1 MALFSEVF
9 LSYYNKL
16 PRGESSRNM
25 LFLPIWGWE
34 ILAPINQPPKKLNL
48 FQHTILGL
56 FDTGQTDP
64 EKIAGWLG
72 TEVDLVHL
80 IIANELQPNG
90 WLDNYGKLTKDGK
103 NILDGAL
110 EQRGEMRR
118 CFILQDAITGKVW
131 PRILLD
137 LNYLDT
143 EHIEDKVLIATD
155 KDSGKKLEPFI
166 MRPARYEEPIPPKTH
181 QIRQAIQKHRDAWFS
196 QNLRQQDYQSG
207 ANIKLDDFELIDQ
220 SSQPFFILSHLIQ
233 SPIPTHVCA
242 LQDPTHTA
250 QVDEWIQHLPTA
262 LATQNKAFEQKVQ
275 RFTGEQIKAGETLQE
290 FEERIAGESAFK
302 LAVDFPFAD
311 RVAQLAPYL
320 IAIQR
325 RSKQL
330 SESSHPQNSDAED
343 LINQC
348 QKALEACFKH
358 MLKKW
363 PLPHAEIIE
372 KDFKHDDMR
381 RALQRRAG
389 HYFRSDSLDLFC
401 KTPARTVFSAIGYS
415 TGRWAQAD
423 VSLGPLVVAALL
435 SVSDHPQHPLI
446 YRTSEGQDLDQDLHC
461 LFGLMQDRNSSAH
474 ASGMNAPI
482 KEFSQTAQDHAV
494 FVQRWVQFF
503 TQQLG

>member
-1 MALFSEVF
+1 MALFSDVF
-9 LSYYNKL
+9 LSYYHQL
-16 PRGESSRNM
+16 PRGQSSEDM
-25 LFLPIWGWE
+25 LFLPVWGWK

-90 WLDNYGKLTKDGK
+90 WLDSYGKLTETGK
-103 NILDGAL
+103 AILDDAL
-110 EQRGEMRR
+110 EQRRELRR

-131 PRILLD
+131 PRLLPD

-143 EHIEDKVLIATD
+143 EQVGDNVLIATN
-155 KDSGKKLEPFI
+155 KDSGKKLSPFI
-166 MRPARYEEPIPPKTH
+166 LHPTHRDEPIAPRTH
-181 QIRQAIQKHRDAWFS
+181 QIRWALQKHRDAWVG
-196 QNLRQQDYQSG
+196 QNLRHQDHQSG
-207 ANIKLDDFELIDQ
+207 TNIQLDDFELIDQ
-220 SSQPFFILSHLIQ
+220 SPQPLFILSHLMQ
-233 SPIPTHVCA
+233 SPIANHECA

-250 QVDEWIQHLPTA
+250 QVDEWIQQLPMA
-262 LATQNKAFEQKVQ
+262 LATRHKAFAQKVQ
-275 RFTGEQIKAGETLQE
+275 RFIGGQIKPDETFQE
-290 FEERIAGESAFK
+290 FEERIAAESAFE
-302 LAVDFPFAD
+302 LAIHFPFAD
-311 RVAQLAPYL
+311 RVDQLVQYL

-330 SESSHPQNSDAED
+330 RESSPPQYSDAED
-343 LINQC
+343 LNNQC

-401 KTPARTVFSAIGYS
+401 KTPARAVFSAIGYS

>member
-16 PRGESSRNM
+16 PRGEPSRNM

-34 ILAPINQPPKKLNL
+34 ILVPINQLPKKLNL

-90 WLDNYGKLTKDGK
+90 WLDSCGKLTKDGK

-131 PRILLD
+131 PRILPD

-143 EHIEDKVLIATD
+143 EHVEDKVLIATD
-155 KDSGKKLEPFI
+155 KDSGKKLEPLI
-166 MRPARYEEPIPPKTH
+166 LRPAHYEEPPPPKTH

-220 SSQPFFILSHLIQ
+220 SSQPFFILSHLMQ

-250 QVDEWIQHLPTA
+250 QVDEWIQQLPMA
-262 LATQNKAFEQKVQ
+262 LATRHKAFAQKVQ
-275 RFTGEQIKAGETLQE
+275 RFIGGQIKPDETFQE
-290 FEERIAGESAFK
+290 FEERIAAESAFE
-302 LAVDFPFAD
+302 LAIHFPFAD
-311 RVAQLAPYL
+311 RVDQLVQYL

-330 SESSHPQNSDAED
+330 RESSPPQYSDAED
-343 LINQC
+343 LNNQC

-363 PLPHAEIIE
+363 PLPHAQMIA

-415 TGRWAQAD
+415 TGRWAQAN

-435 SVSDHPQHPLI
+435 SVDDHPQHPLI
-446 YRTSEGQDLDQDLHC
+446 YCISEEQDLDQDLHY
-461 LFGLMQDRNSSAH
+461 LSGLIQDRNDSAH
-474 ASGMNAPI
+474 ASGMSIPI
-482 KEFSQTAQDHAV
+482 EQFSQAAQDNAA

-503 TQQLG
+503 TQQLS